1 MHGAMPYDDLPSSH
15 RAPYWRGPTWSS
27 ASFPLSFE
35 GSRPKLH
42 AGAKGERGALICL
55 KAEIGVLSKLTVG
68 GGRYADL
75 EACGGR

>member
-1 MHGAMPYDDLPSSH
+1 MISILSS
-15 RAPYWRGPTWSS
+15 RALLAR
-27 ASFPLSFE
+27 ANLVERFFPLSFE

-55 KAEIGVLSKLTVG
+55 KAKMGVLSKLTVG